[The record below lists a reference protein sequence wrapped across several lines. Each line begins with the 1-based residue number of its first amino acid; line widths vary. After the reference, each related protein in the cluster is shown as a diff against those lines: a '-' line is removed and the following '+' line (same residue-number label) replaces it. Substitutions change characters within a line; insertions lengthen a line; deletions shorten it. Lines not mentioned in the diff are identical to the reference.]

1 MPKKNRKKSAPVD
14 STIVDAPRSL
24 AARLRDGIQ
33 LRVRPIPKL
42 ARTVI
47 EEQSVDA
54 LHDLRV
60 ASRRL
65 RAVVSLIGRTMPR
78 RRTNSLAAKL
88 RQLTRTLGLPRE
100 IDVNIEIIEQLL
112 PPAAAPEDRAAIEHL
127 LETLT
132 ARRDFE
138 HRRMTRKLN
147 RLKVAKLRRQIL
159 DLAQRIP
166 ESAASEDAHAA
177 DDVLAPLI
185 ENAFAGLPA
194 VRQSER
200 PAELHEMRIA
210 IKRLRYAFEW
220 LSPAAPGG
228 FASLIQRAVALQDCI
243 GSHHDHFR
251 LEAWLTEIETHLDQ
265 RGRAVLSA
273 GVCRCRERV
282 SKERQRCYAQF
293 LELTANLTASSVH
306 QKARVAL
313 GLAEKRPTIGIF
325 PHKIGG

>member
-1 MPKKNRKKSAPVD
+1 MPKKNRKKTAPTRPATAD
-14 STIVDAPRSL
+14 SPRSF

-42 ARTVI
+42 ARAVI

-78 RRTNSLAAKL
+78 RKTKPLAAGL

-100 IDVNIEIIEQLL
+100 IDVNIEIIEHLMQTT
-112 PPAAAPEDRAAIEHL
+112 PAPEDRAAIEHL
-127 LETLT
+127 LETLA
-132 ARRDFE
+132 ARRTVE
-138 HRRMTRKLN
+138 HRRMIRKLN
-147 RLKVAKLRRQIL
+147 NLNIKKLRRQIL
-159 DLAQRIP
+159 DLADRIP
-166 ESAASEDAHAA
+166 ESAAAEDARSVDEA
-177 DDVLAPLI
+177 LAPLI

-200 PAELHEMRIA
+200 PDELHEMRIA
-210 IKRLRYAFEW
+210 VKRLRYAFEW

-228 FASLIQRAVALQDCI
+228 FAGLIQRAVGLQDCI

-251 LEAWLTEIETHLDQ
+251 LEAWLAEIETHLDQ
-265 RGRAVLSA
+265 RGRTVLSVGA
-273 GVCRCRERV
+273 RRCRERV
-282 SKERQRCYAQF
+282 TQERQQCYVQF
-293 LELTANLTASSVH
+293 MELTANLTASSIH
-306 QKARVAL
+306 QKSRVAL
-313 GLAEKRPTIGIF
+313 GLAEKRPAIGIG
-325 PHKIGG
+325 PWKIGG